1 MTASKRIQLGMIIDN
16 FFFFK
21 NQFETSYT
29 MLMYTVLCMISF
41 LENKNLTV
49 MFESDNDIY
58 IFISQ
63 KDL

>member
-16 FFFFK
+16 FLFFK